1 MGEHK
6 ETRGGLNLPGAV
18 PREAPEEPS
27 RRQQRPPTERPA
39 EHLGEYHRAGRHQ
52 CPAPAIMLPGRLLV
66 HGGARHDPHTPWS
79 RRGRSCREVTA
90 IAVEREE
97 LFGEQRGEVV
107 GADRD
112 VEARLGAGDHD
123 PDREILQK
131 P

>member
-1 MGEHK
+1 
-6 ETRGGLNLPGAV
+6 
-18 PREAPEEPS
+18 
-27 RRQQRPPTERPA
+27 
-39 EHLGEYHRAGRHQ
+39 
-52 CPAPAIMLPGRLLV
+52 MLPGRLLV
-66 HGGARHDPHTPWS
+66 HGGARHDPHAPWP

-107 GADRD
+107 GADRVGADRD
-112 VEARLGAGDHD
+112 VEACLGAVVHD

>member
-1 MGEHK
+1 
-6 ETRGGLNLPGAV
+6 
-18 PREAPEEPS
+18 
-27 RRQQRPPTERPA
+27 
-39 EHLGEYHRAGRHQ
+39 
-52 CPAPAIMLPGRLLV
+52 MLPGRLLV
-66 HGGARHDPHTPWS
+66 HDGARHEPHAPWP
-79 RRGRSCREVTA
+79 RRGRSCREATA
-90 IAVEREE
+90 TAVEREE